1 MLTLAILGAGTF
13 GCVVVIS
20 WLWRFSSDLLRR
32 PIENARQQL
41 TAKGFA
47 VTYGMMSVKR
57 DLMIALDAKQRVA
70 LCEFGRRGVVLTTRI
85 VDRSE
90 LTVAALE
97 DGEPLDETSAAGAS
111 AGRLVLSTVYKHRA
125 YEVVFSLSV
134 PRAADS
140 PPNYEE
146 YARMRGMVVWWRE
159 TLSGRTQDRPYP
171 VASQLAVYS
180 SGSVV
185 EEIVAEYLRERGVL
199 SVPEA
204 RLMTKPSP
212 FPENRN
218 GRRSDRLGGGD

>member
-1 MLTLAILGAGTF
+1 MLTLAILGAGMF

-47 VTYGMMSVKR
+47 VTYGMMSLKR

-97 DGEPLDETSAAGAS
+97 DGEPIDETRTAGAG
-111 AGRLVLSTVYKHRA
+111 AGKLVLSTMYKHRA
-125 YEVVFSLSV
+125 YEVVFSLSM
-134 PRAADS
+134 PRATDS
-140 PPNYEE
+140 PPDYEE

-159 TLSGRTQDRPYP
+159 TLAGRTPDRPYP
-171 VASQLAVYS
+171 VASRLAVYS

-204 RLMTKPSP
+204 RVVTKPDSP
-212 FPENRN
+212 SEL
-218 GRRSDRLGGGD
+218 RRRP